1 MSYQLNHF
9 TYRVEHGFTAAEQ
22 RAVDQR
28 TGELAAGLAGLRQFM
43 ARNVGLALGA
53 MRGLGQ
59 PKRPRRQT
67 NPGVVP
73 TAGY

>member
-43 ARNVGLALGA
+43 AL
-53 MRGLGQ
+53 
-59 PKRPRRQT
+59 
-67 NPGVVP
+67 
-73 TAGY
+73 